1 MFTTKSLKSEIYY
14 NKTYKHYMV
23 KVTKEES
30 FAAYKREKELRI
42 RELAEKWKGQ
52 IESRV
57 YDAMVKYEVTPP
69 F

>member
-1 MFTTKSLKSEIYY
+1 
-14 NKTYKHYMV
+14 MV
-23 KVTKEES
+23 KVNRGNDKPFIQFFNTKEES